1 MATTTATTTA
11 PVSVET
17 ITADNV
23 TRLFPDVDTQ
33 LVRDLNESKDATARE
48 GGELEGY
55 DDEQVKLMDE
65 RCIVLDED
73 DAPIGSATKKTCQ

>member
-1 MATTTATTTA
+1 MATTTA
-11 PVSVET
+11 SVEA

-33 LVRDLNESKDATARE
+33 LVRDLNDSKQASARE

-65 RCIVLDED
+65 RCIVLDVND
-73 DAPIGSATKKTCQ
+73 NPIGSATKKTC